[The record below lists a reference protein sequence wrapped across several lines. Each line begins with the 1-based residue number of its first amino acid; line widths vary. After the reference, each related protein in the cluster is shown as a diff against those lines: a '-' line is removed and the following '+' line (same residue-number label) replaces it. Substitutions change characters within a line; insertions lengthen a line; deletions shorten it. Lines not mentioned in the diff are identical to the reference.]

1 MADRTLSSQVVVG
14 VVIVLVGVL
23 LFLDTTGMYDTGP
36 LFRYTPALFVLVGLY
51 AIVVSGFRNLF
62 GPLTLILV
70 AGAIQLVT
78 LDIFEWAELATL
90 WPLVIVIFGLSLL
103 AGRFDRTTPTTER
116 SVVDTFSLF
125 GDVERRVR
133 GTAFERANLITLFGG
148 TTLDLRDASP
158 EERPARV
165 NVTVL
170 FGGVDIVVPRD
181 WNVELDVL
189 PVFGASEDSRL
200 RVDAD
205 HETVDLV
212 ITGFVAFGGVELK
225 D

>member
-1 MADRTLSSQVVVG
+1 MTERKLSSQLLVG

-23 LFLDTTGMYDTGP
+23 LLLDTTGVYDTGS
-36 LFRYTPALFVLVGLY
+36 LFRYTPTLFVLVGVY

-62 GPLTLILV
+62 GPLTLMLV

-78 LDIFEWAELATL
+78 LDIFEWAELSTL
-90 WPLVIVIFGLSLL
+90 WPLVVVIFGLSLL
-103 AGRFDRTTPTTER
+103 AGRFDRATPATDR
-116 SVVDTFSLF
+116 SVIDTFSLF
-125 GDVERRVR
+125 GDTERRVV
-133 GTAFERANLITLFGG
+133 GDAFERATLTVLFGG
-148 TTLDLRDASP
+148 TTLDLRDADP
-158 EERPARV
+158 DDLPANV

-181 WNVELDVL
+181 WNVELEVL

-200 RVDAD
+200 RVDAE

-212 ITGFVAFGGVELK
+212 ISGFVAFGGVELK

>member
-36 LFRYTPALFVLVGLY
+36 LFRYTPALFVLVGVY

-70 AGAIQLVT
+70 AGAIQLVS
-78 LDIFEWAELATL
+78 LDIFEWSQLSSL
-90 WPLVIVIFGLSLL
+90 WPLVVIIFGLSLL

-125 GDVERRVR
+125 GDVERRVV
-133 GTAFERANLITLFGG
+133 GTAFERASLITLFGG
-148 TTLDLRDASP
+148 TTLDLRDATP

-170 FGGVDIVVPRD
+170 FGGVDIVAPRG
-181 WNVELDVL
+181 WNVELEVL

-200 RVDAD
+200 RVDAE